1 MTLRRKDTDAEHFSD
16 GEQTLY
22 HAERR
27 LSRHHIRYYLIKTNI
42 IYLFTK
48 EYKDKANSTALLTF
62 YYDFADLYYLIIY
75 LSMCYL
81 L

>member
-1 MTLRRKDTDAEHFSD
+1 MGARERFQHERKPVTLRRKDTDAEHFSD

-42 IYLFTK
+42 IYLFKK
-48 EYKDKANSTALLTF
+48 E
-62 YYDFADLYYLIIY
+62 
-75 LSMCYL
+75 
-81 L
+81 

>member
-1 MTLRRKDTDAEHFSD
+1 MGARERFQHERKPVTLRRKDTDAEHFSD

-27 LSRHHIRYYLIKTNI
+27 LSRHHIRYYLNKTNI

-48 EYKDKANSTALLTF
+48 ECKDRAKSTAKSVF
-62 YYDFADLYYLIIY
+62 F
-75 LSMCYL
+75 
-81 L
+81 